1 MDEIGHFEG
10 HVQGVLNHAQR
21 QIALHPHEPWLGN
34 LINYGSTLKAR
45 YKIKTVE
52 AEPKL
57 AAAANWT
64 RLASLVFTA
73 SALELYTRRI
83 VALALESDPGLL
95 IGAPRAA
102 DGVLRL
108 KRGPALDVSETVKG
122 CTEGVWSKR
131 HAALKRLFGNLPGI
145 QSVLGDLAKLQTTRN
160 AIAHDFARTSAAK
173 DFWYLDPGQVQRL
186 AVTSV
191 TQNRLVTAIK
201 AALTAMEELDAAAL
215 PHIGAFETLR
225 FWHAF
230 SEARSGVR
238 TAVAT
243 RYGAMHRA
251 GANAKIISSFHYE
264 MAGQVLSR
272 AYCGELVE
280 YYGRL

>member
-21 QIALHPHEPWLGN
+21 EMALHPGELWLGN
-34 LINYGSTLKAR
+34 LVNYGSTLKAR
-45 YKIKTVE
+45 YKIKT
-52 AEPKL
+52 ADAAPKL

-73 SALELYTRRI
+73 SALELYVRRI

-95 IGAPRAA
+95 IGAARAA
-102 DGVLRL
+102 DGALRL
-108 KRGPALDVSETVKG
+108 KRGPALDVSKTVKD
-122 CTEGVWSKR
+122 CTEGVWPKR
-131 HAALKRLFGNLPGI
+131 HAALERLFGGLPKVK
-145 QSVLGDLAKLQTTRN
+145 SVLGDLAKLQTTRN

-173 DFWYLDPGQVQRL
+173 DFWYLDPGEVQRL

-201 AALTAMEELDAAAL
+201 AALAAMEELDAAAM
-215 PHIGAFETLR
+215 PHIGSFETLR

-230 SEARSGVR
+230 SAARAGVR
-238 TAVAT
+238 TAVAA
-243 RYGAMHRA
+243 RYGAMHKA
-251 GANAKIISSFHYE
+251 GASAKIVSSFHYE

-272 AYCGELVE
+272 AYCRELVD
-280 YYGRL
+280 YYDRL